1 MFGTGKNFAPVPEH
15 IRKYFFKLGVQVD
28 QMNTVSFLKGAY
40 FF

>member
-28 QMNTVSFLKGAY
+28 QMNTVSFFLEHI
-40 FF
+40 